1 MRRLVFLLMLA
12 ALLAGVAPAPAQNQ
26 SRDEQAIRALIDRA
40 FQADSS
46 VDEKVA
52 KQILGDHSSSA
63 GPCGPNAVR
72 PYTTL
77 RLKRAQSQLPV
88 EKRWPADSERT

>member
-1 MRRLVFLLMLA
+1 
-12 ALLAGVAPAPAQNQ
+12 
-26 SRDEQAIRALIDRA
+26 
-40 FQADSS
+40 

-72 PYTTL
+72 PYTAL

-88 EKRWPADSERT
+88 EKWWPADSERT